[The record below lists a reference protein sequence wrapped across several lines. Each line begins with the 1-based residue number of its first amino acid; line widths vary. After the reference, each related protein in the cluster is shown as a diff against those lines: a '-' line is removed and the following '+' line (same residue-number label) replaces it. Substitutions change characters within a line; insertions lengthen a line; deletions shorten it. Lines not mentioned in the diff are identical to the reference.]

1 LTFAIAIVLGQP
13 SSVVILALSDAWDPK
28 ESAAVA
34 NPNEFQFLKQS
45 QAENSG

>member
-13 SSVVILALSDAWDPK
+13 SSCNFFYPTLWDPK

-34 NPNEFQFLKQS
+34 NPNEVPISKT
-45 QAENSG
+45 ESG